1 MPAKINM
8 FISNGNI
15 FPQQQIST
23 PQQQIPVPKINNKPL
38 NAGMIARIHSIKPG
52 CGGCGRKAY

>member
-23 PQQQIPVPKINNKPL
+23 PQTQQIIRPNVNVPL
-38 NAGMIARIHSIKPG
+38 NSGMIARIHSIKPG
-52 CGGCGRKAY
+52 CGGCGRK